1 MGKLNLLM
9 KKVNDYLIE
18 FNLTDEIYVDEVQAY
33 LSEISDK
40 EVSATQVVELL
51 KLRNFKN
58 IVNSRPKQNNMIGKK
73 IVEDDDEIDFLSLLE
88 NNQED
93 VSFVEALQNNYS
105 KNKYLISQYQTHD
118 DEKSLIELVELN
130 IGLVRKEVFK
140 WNSIVNH
147 KLSDEDLIQEGILGL
162 IEGIDRFDIEKGN
175 MMSTYVIHYIR
186 KNIIRAIFN
195 TGHIVRL
202 PVHVFEAILKIRK
215 VERESEVLQENEEYV
230 LRTLEMSREKYLS
243 LKKIEADYL
252 KMTSLNL
259 LVSEEG
265 GDTELFELLDPTRAE
280 IVGGI
285 QNDEILSPLE
295 SYIKD
300 EEKKQIQNLLLSLT
314 DKEAD
319 ILLYR
324 FGFKDNRVYTL
335 EEVGKLYGVTRE
347 RIRQI
352 EAKALKKLSRKIRG
366 NEIFI

>member
-1 MGKLNLLM
+1 MEKLNLLM
-9 KKVNDYLIE
+9 KKINDYLIE
-18 FNLTDEIYVDEVQAY
+18 FNLTDEIYVDEVQAF
-33 LSEISDK
+33 LNEISPK
-40 EVSATQVVELL
+40 EVSAAQVVELL
-51 KLRNFKN
+51 TLRNFKN
-58 IVNSRPKQNNMIGKK
+58 IVYGKPNQNNKMEKN
-73 IVEDDDEIDFLSLLE
+73 IVENDDEIDFLSLLE

-93 VSFVEALQNNYS
+93 VSFVESLQNIYS

-118 DEKSLIELVELN
+118 DDASLIELVELN

-162 IEGIDRFDIEKGN
+162 IEGIKRFDIEKGN

-195 TGHIVRL
+195 TGHTVRL
-202 PVHVFEAILKIRK
+202 PVHVFEAILKVRR

-230 LRTLEMSREKYLS
+230 LRTLGMSRGQYLS

-259 LVSEEG
+259 IISEEG
-265 GDTELFELLDPTRAE
+265 GDTELFELLDPLKAE

-300 EEKKQIQNLLLSLT
+300 EEKKYIQNLISSLT

-324 FGFKDNRVYTL
+324 FGFKNDRVYTL
-335 EEVGKLYGVTRE
+335 EEVGQFYGVTRE

-352 EAKALKKLSRKIRG
+352 EAKALKKLSRKIKG
-366 NEIFI
+366 TEIFM